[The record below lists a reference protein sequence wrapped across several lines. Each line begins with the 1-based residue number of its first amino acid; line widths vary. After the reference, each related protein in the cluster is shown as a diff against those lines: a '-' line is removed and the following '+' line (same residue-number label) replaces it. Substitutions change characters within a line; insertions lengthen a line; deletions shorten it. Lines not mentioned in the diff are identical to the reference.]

1 MRISSGGAV
10 VLVAALVAPGAARA
24 AHVVK
29 SPDGRIA
36 VEARAGGPLR
46 FDVAVDGRTVVKDA
60 ALSLTV
66 DGVALGQAARV
77 RASKTR
83 SVDTVHEPAVRRRN
97 ASVRERYNELRL
109 DLDGRYAVAF
119 RAFDDGVAYRFE
131 TALPKASVVVKEEA
145 MRLPFV
151 GATQVYYPQEE
162 SFFSHN
168 ERHYLPVKLASIAP
182 AALATLPAVVEIAGG
197 PKLAIAES
205 DVEDYPGLWLRGNAD
220 ESLSATFP
228 PYPLETTLERD
239 RDLKV
244 TKTADFIAKT
254 KGTRTY
260 PWRILAVARKDAELV
275 TNDLVWLL
283 ASPSRV
289 ADTSWIRPGKVAWD
303 WYNASNL
310 KGVPFKAGINTETYK
325 YFIDFASAHGIEY
338 VVLDEGWYV
347 LGDLSKVVPEIDME
361 VLSAYAKERNVGL
374 IMWVVWNTFDDQF
387 ERTLDQFVKWGV
399 KGVKIDFMQRDDQP
413 VMEYY
418 HRVSREAA
426 ARKMLVDFHGAQ
438 RPALLTR
445 TWPNLIST
453 EGVKGLENVKWSE
466 DVTPDHDLTLP
477 FTRML
482 LGPMDYTPGAMSN
495 AAKGS
500 FAKIFLTPMSMGT
513 RCHQLAL
520 YVAFESPL
528 QMLADAPT
536 AYLPER
542 DALDF
547 LSAVPSVWDETRVL
561 QAQIGDVLVLA
572 RRRGS
577 DWYVGAL
584 TDWTPREL
592 TIDLSFLPAGAFA
605 LDAYQ
610 DGPNADRQGSD
621 YQRTKRGVDAS
632 TKLTVALAPGGG
644 WAARITPKK

>member
-1 MRISSGGAV
+1 MTRWAAAASLA
-10 VLVAALVAPGAARA
+10 LFAAPVAAHTL
-24 AHVVK
+24 K
-29 SPDGRIA
+29 SPDGRI
-36 VEARAGGPLR
+36 VVDVRAEGPLR
-46 FDVAVDGRTVVKDA
+46 FDVTVDGKPVVKDA
-60 ALSLTV
+60 AVSLTV
-66 DGVALGQAARV
+66 DGAALGATARV
-77 RASKTR
+77 KGVKTR
-83 SVDTVHEPAVRRRN
+83 SVDAVHQPAVRRKS
-97 ASVRERYNELRL
+97 ASVRERFDELRL
-109 DLDGRYAVAF
+109 ELDGRYSVAF

-131 TALPKASVVVKEEA
+131 TALPKPAVVVTTEE

-151 GATQVYYPQEE
+151 GATQVYYPREE

-168 ERHYLPVKLASIAP
+168 ERHYAPVELASIAP
-182 AALATLPAVVEIAGG
+182 SAIATLPAVVEL
-197 PKLAIAES
+197 PSVKVAIAES
-205 DVEDYPGLWLRGNAD
+205 DVEDYPGLWLRGNSD

-228 PYPLETTLERD
+228 PYPLETKLERD

-244 TKTADFIAKT
+244 TKGADFIAKT

-260 PWRILAVARKDAELV
+260 PWRILAVARTDAELI

-310 KGVPFKAGINTETYK
+310 KGVPFKAGVNTETYR
-325 YFIDFASAHGIEY
+325 YFIDFASKHGIEY

-347 LGDLSKVVPEIDME
+347 PGDLSRVVPEIDMDAL
-361 VLSAYAKERNVGL
+361 VAHARAKGVGL

-399 KGVKIDFMQRDDQP
+399 QGIKIDFMQRDDQP
-413 VMEYY
+413 VTEYY

-513 RCHQLAL
+513 RCHQLGL
-520 YVAFESPL
+520 YVVYESPL

-536 AYLPER
+536 AYEREPE
-542 DALDF
+542 ALEF
-547 LSAVPSVWDETRVL
+547 LAAVPSVWDETRVL
-561 QAQIGDVLVLA
+561 HAKIGDYVALA
-572 RRRGS
+572 RRSGS

-592 TIDLSFLPAGAFA
+592 EIDLSFLPPGTFA

-621 YQRTKRGVDAS
+621 YQRVRREVGAG
-632 TKLTVALAPGGG
+632 TKLQVKLAAGGG
-644 WAARITPKK
+644 WAARLRARR

>member
-1 MRISSGGAV
+1 MTRWV
-10 VLVAALVAPGAARA
+10 VTALALASVPAA
-24 AHVVK
+24 AHTLK

-36 VEARAGGPLR
+36 VEVRADGPLR
-46 FDVAVDGRTVVKDA
+46 YDVTVDGKVVVKDA
-60 ALSLTV
+60 SLSLTV
-66 DGVALGQAARV
+66 DGVALGATARV
-77 RASKTR
+77 KGTKTR
-83 SVDTVHEPAVRRRN
+83 TVDAVHEPAVRRKS
-97 ASVRERYNELRL
+97 ASIRERFHELRL
-109 DLDGRYAVAF
+109 ELDGRYAVAF

-131 TALPKASVVVKEEA
+131 TSLAKTAVEVKTEDL
-145 MRLPFV
+145 RIPFV

-168 ERHYLPVKLASIAP
+168 ERHYTPVKLESIAP
-182 AALATLPAVVEIAGG
+182 AAMATLPAVVEGPGG
-197 PKLAIAES
+197 IKIAIAES
-205 DVEDYPGLWLRGNAD
+205 DVEDYPGLWLRGNSD
-220 ESLSATFP
+220 QSLSATFP
-228 PYPLETTLERD
+228 PYPLETKLDRD

-244 TKTADFIAKT
+244 TKGADFIAKT

-260 PWRILAVARKDAELV
+260 PWRILAVARTDADLI
-275 TNDLVWLL
+275 TNELVWLL

-289 ADTSWIRPGKVAWD
+289 ADPSWIKPGKVAWD

-325 YFIDFASAHGIEY
+325 YFIDFASRHGIEY

-347 LGDLSKVVPEIDME
+347 LGDLSKVVPEIDMD
-361 VLSAYAKERNVGL
+361 VLSAYAKQKNVGL
-374 IMWVVWNTFDDQF
+374 VMWVVWNTFDDQF
-387 ERTLDQFVKWGV
+387 QPTLDQFVKWGV
-399 KGVKIDFMQRDDQP
+399 KGIKIDFMQRDDQP

-466 DVTPDHDLTLP
+466 DVHPDHDLTLP

-513 RCHQLAL
+513 RAHQLAL
-520 YVAFESPL
+520 YVAYESPL

-536 AYLPER
+536 AYEREPES
-542 DALDF
+542 LEF
-547 LSAVPSVWDETRVL
+547 LSAVPAVWDETRVL
-561 QAQIGDVLVLA
+561 HARIGDVLAIA
-572 RRRGS
+572 RRRGN

-605 LDAYQ
+605 LDAYE

-621 YQRTKRGVDAS
+621 YVRSKRDVDSA
-632 TKLTVALAPGGG
+632 TRLTVKLAPGGG
-644 WAARITPKK
+644 WAARITPQR

>member
-1 MRISSGGAV
+1 MTRWV
-10 VLVAALVAPGAARA
+10 VTVLALASVPAT
-24 AHVVK
+24 AHTLK

-36 VEARAGGPLR
+36 VEVRANGPLR
-46 FDVAVDGRTVVKDA
+46 YDVTVDGTVVVKDA
-60 ALSLTV
+60 SLSLTI
-66 DGVALGQAARV
+66 DGVALGATARV
-77 RASKTR
+77 KAAKTR
-83 SVDTVHEPAVRRRN
+83 SVDTVHEPPVRRKS
-97 ASVRERYNELRL
+97 ASIRERFNELRL

-119 RAFDDGVAYRFE
+119 RAFDDGVGYRFE
-131 TALPKASVVVKEEA
+131 TGLARPAVVVKAEE
-145 MRLPFV
+145 MRIPFV
-151 GATQVYYPQEE
+151 DAKQVYYPQEE

-168 ERHYLPVKLASIAP
+168 ERHYAPVKLESIAP
-182 AALATLPAVVEIAGG
+182 AAIATLPAVVEGPGG
-197 PKLAIAES
+197 LKIAIAES
-205 DVEDYPGLWLRGNAD
+205 DVEDYPGLWLRGNSD
-220 ESLSATFP
+220 QSLSATFP
-228 PYPLETTLERD
+228 PYPLETKLESD

-244 TKTADFIAKT
+244 VKGADFIAKT

-260 PWRILAVARKDAELV
+260 PWRILAVARKDADLI
-275 TNDLVWLL
+275 TNELVWLL

-289 ADTSWIRPGKVAWD
+289 ADPSWIKPGKVAWD

-325 YFIDFASAHGIEY
+325 YFIDFASKHGIEY

-347 LGDLSKVVPEIDME
+347 LGDLSKVVPEIDMA
-361 VLSAYAKERNVGL
+361 VLSAYAKQKNVGL

-387 ERTLDQFVKWGV
+387 QPTLDQFVKWDV
-399 KGVKIDFMQRDDQP
+399 KGIKIDFMQRDDQP

-438 RPALLTR
+438 RPALLAR

-466 DVTPDHDLTLP
+466 DVHPDHDLTLP

-520 YVAFESPL
+520 YMAFESPL

-536 AYLPER
+536 AYEREPES
-542 DALDF
+542 LEF
-547 LSAVPSVWDETRVL
+547 LSAVPAVWDETLVL
-561 QAQIGDVLVLA
+561 HAQIGDFLAIA

-577 DWYVGAL
+577 EWYVGAL

-592 TIDLSFLPAGAFA
+592 VIELSFLPAGTFV
-605 LDAYQ
+605 LDAYA

-621 YQRTKRGVDAS
+621 YVRSKRDVDA
-632 TKLTVALAPGGG
+632 TAKIRAKLAPGGG
-644 WAARITPKK
+644 WAARLTPKR

>member
-1 MRISSGGAV
+1 MTRSAV
-10 VLVAALVAPGAARA
+10 VALSALVSVPAA
-24 AHVVK
+24 AHTLK

-36 VEARAGGPLR
+36 VEVRADGPLR
-46 FDVAVDGRTVVKDA
+46 YDVTVDGKLVVQDA
-60 ALSLTV
+60 SLSLTV
-66 DGVALGQAARV
+66 DGVALGATARV
-77 RASKTR
+77 KGTKTR
-83 SVDTVHEPAVRRRN
+83 TVDAVHEPAVRRKS
-97 ASVRERYNELRL
+97 ASIRERFHELRL
-109 DLDGRYAVAF
+109 ELDGRYAVAF

-131 TALPKASVVVKEEA
+131 TSLARPAVVVGAEE
-145 MRLPFV
+145 MRVPFV
-151 GATQVYYPQEE
+151 GATQVYFPQEE

-168 ERHYLPVKLASIAP
+168 ERHYAPVKLESIAP
-182 AALATLPAVVEIAGG
+182 AALATLPAVVEGPGGLKIAV
-197 PKLAIAES
+197 AES
-205 DVEDYPGLWLRGNAD
+205 DVEDYPGLWLRGNSD
-220 ESLSATFP
+220 QSLSATFP
-228 PYPLETTLERD
+228 PYPLETKLDRD

-244 TKTADFIAKT
+244 TKGADFIAKT

-260 PWRILAVARKDAELV
+260 PWRILAVARKDADLI
-275 TNDLVWLL
+275 TNELVWLL

-289 ADTSWIRPGKVAWD
+289 ADPSWIKPGKVAWD

-325 YFIDFASAHGIEY
+325 YFIDFASKHGIEY

-361 VLSAYAKERNVGL
+361 ALSAYAKQRNVGL

-387 ERTLDQFVKWGV
+387 QATLDQFVKWGV
-399 KGVKIDFMQRDDQP
+399 QGIKIDFMQRDDQP

-438 RPALLTR
+438 RPALLAR

-466 DVTPDHDLTLP
+466 DVHPDHDLTLP

-482 LGPMDYTPGAMSN
+482 LGPMDYTPGAMAN

-513 RCHQLAL
+513 RAHQLAL
-520 YVAFESPL
+520 YMAYESPL

-536 AYLPER
+536 AYEREPES
-542 DALDF
+542 LEF

-561 QAQIGDVLVLA
+561 HAQIGDVLAIA

-592 TIDLSFLPAGAFA
+592 AIDLSFLPAGAFA
-605 LDAYQ
+605 LDAYA

-621 YQRTKRGVDAS
+621 YVRSKREVDAS
-632 TKLTVALAPGGG
+632 TRLTVRLAPGGG
-644 WAARITPKK
+644 WAARITPKR

>member
-1 MRISSGGAV
+1 MCIRDRGA
-10 VLVAALVAPGAARA
+10 
-24 AHVVK
+24 
-29 SPDGRIA
+29 
-36 VEARAGGPLR
+36 
-46 FDVAVDGRTVVKDA
+46 T
-60 ALSLTV
+60 
-66 DGVALGQAARV
+66 ARV
-77 RASKTR
+77 KGTKTR
-83 SVDTVHEPAVRRRN
+83 TVDTVHEPAVRRKG
-97 ASVRERYNELRL
+97 ASIRERFHELRL
-109 DLDGRYAVAF
+109 ELDGRYAVAF

-131 TALPKASVVVKEEA
+131 TSLPKPAVVVKAEEA
-145 MRLPFV
+145 RFPFV
-151 GATQVYYPQEE
+151 DSKQVYYPQEE

-168 ERHYLPVKLASIAP
+168 ERHYAPVTLQSIAP
-182 AALATLPAVVEIAGG
+182 AAIATLPAVVETTGG
-197 PKLAIAES
+197 LKVAIAES
-205 DVEDYPGLWLRGNAD
+205 DVEDYPGLWLRGNSD
-220 ESLSATFP
+220 QSLSATFP
-228 PYPLETTLERD
+228 PYPLETKLERD

-244 TKTADFIAKT
+244 TKGADFIAKT

-260 PWRILAVARKDAELV
+260 PWRILAVARKDAELI
-275 TNDLVWLL
+275 TNELVWLM

-289 ADTSWIRPGKVAWD
+289 ADTSWIKPGKVAWD

-310 KGVPFKAGINTETYK
+310 KGVPFKAGINTETYE
-325 YFIDFASAHGIEY
+325 YFIDFASKHGIEY

-361 VLSAYAKERNVGL
+361 ALAAHAKQKNVGL

-387 ERTLDQFVKWGV
+387 QRTLDQFVKWGV
-399 KGVKIDFMQRDDQP
+399 KGIKIDFMQRDDQV

-466 DVTPDHDLTLP
+466 DVHPDHDLTLP

-520 YVAFESPL
+520 YTAFESPL

-536 AYLPER
+536 AYEREPES
-542 DALDF
+542 LEF

-561 QAQIGDVLVLA
+561 HARIGDFLAIA
-572 RRRGS
+572 RRRGG

-592 TIDLSFLPAGAFA
+592 AIDLSFLPAGAFA
-605 LDAYQ
+605 LDAYA

-621 YQRTKRGVDAS
+621 YVRSQRDVDAS
-632 TKLTVALAPGGG
+632 TKITVKLAPGGG
-644 WAARITPKK
+644 WAARITPKR

>member
-1 MRISSGGAV
+1 MNRWAAV
-10 VLVAALVAPGAARA
+10 ASLALVPVPAA
-24 AHVVK
+24 AHTLK

-36 VEARAGGPLR
+36 VETRADGPLR
-46 FDVAVDGRTVVKDA
+46 YDVTVDGKVVVKDA
-60 ALSLTV
+60 SLSLTV
-66 DGVALGQAARV
+66 DGVALGTTARV
-77 RASKTR
+77 KGAKTR
-83 SVDTVHEPAVRRRN
+83 TVDVVHEPPVPRKS
-97 ASVRERYNELRL
+97 ASVRERFNELRL
-109 DLDGRYAVAF
+109 ELDGRYAVAF

-131 TALPKASVVVKEEA
+131 TSLPKPSVVVKTEDL
-145 MRLPFV
+145 RIPFV

-168 ERHYLPVKLASIAP
+168 ERHYTPVKLESVAP
-182 AALATLPAVVEIAGG
+182 AAIATLPAVVEGPGG
-197 PKLAIAES
+197 LKIAIAES
-205 DVEDYPGLWLRGNAD
+205 DVEDYPGLWLRGNSD
-220 ESLSATFP
+220 QSLSATFP
-228 PYPLETTLERD
+228 PYPLETKLDRD
-239 RDLKV
+239 RDLRV
-244 TKTADFIAKT
+244 TKGADFIAKT

-260 PWRILAVARKDAELV
+260 PWRILAVARTDGELI

-289 ADTSWIRPGKVAWD
+289 ADPSWIKPGKVAWD

-325 YFIDFASAHGIEY
+325 YFIDFASKHGIEY

-347 LGDLSKVVPEIDME
+347 LGDLSKVVPEIDMD
-361 VLSAYAKERNVGL
+361 VLSAYAKEKNVGL

-387 ERTLDQFVKWGV
+387 QATLDQFVKWGV
-399 KGVKIDFMQRDDQP
+399 KGIKIDFMQRDDQP

-426 ARKMLVDFHGAQ
+426 ARRMLVDFHGAQ
-438 RPALLTR
+438 RPALLAR

-466 DVTPDHDLTLP
+466 DVHPDHDLTLP

-536 AYLPER
+536 AYEREPES
-542 DALDF
+542 LEF
-547 LSAVPSVWDETRVL
+547 LSAVPAVWDETRVL
-561 QAQIGDVLVLA
+561 QAQIGDFLAIA
-572 RRRGS
+572 RRRGG

-584 TDWTPREL
+584 TDWTPRDL
-592 TIDLSFLPAGAFA
+592 TIDLSFLPPGAYA
-605 LDAYQ
+605 LDAYA

-621 YQRTKRGVDAS
+621 HVRAKREVDAT
-632 TKLTVALAPGGG
+632 TKLALKLAPGGG
-644 WAARITPKK
+644 WAARITPRR

>member
-1 MRISSGGAV
+1 MNRWAV
-10 VLVAALVAPGAARA
+10 VGLLSLASVPAA
-24 AHVVK
+24 AHTVK

-36 VEARAGGPLR
+36 VEVRADGPLR
-46 FDVAVDGRTVVKDA
+46 FDVAVDGKPVVKDA
-60 ALSLTV
+60 TLSLTV
-66 DGVALGQAARV
+66 DGVALGATARV
-77 RASKTR
+77 KGTKART
-83 SVDTVHEPAVRRRN
+83 VDTVHQPAVRRKS
-97 ASVRERYNELRL
+97 ATIREHYHELRL
-109 DLDGRYAVAF
+109 ELDGRYAVAF

-131 TALPKASVVVKEEA
+131 TALPKPAVVVKAEE

-168 ERHYLPVKLASIAP
+168 ERHYAPVKLPSIAP
-182 AALATLPAVVEIAGG
+182 AAIATLPAVVEGPGG
-197 PKLAIAES
+197 LKVAIAES
-205 DVEDYPGLWLRGNAD
+205 DVEDYPGLWLRGNSD

-228 PYPLETTLERD
+228 PYPLETKLDRD

-244 TKTADFIAKT
+244 TKGADFIAKT

-260 PWRILAVARKDAELV
+260 PWRILAIARTDAELV
-275 TNDLVWLL
+275 TNELVWLL

-289 ADTSWIRPGKVAWD
+289 ADPSWIKPGKVAWD

-325 YFIDFASAHGIEY
+325 YFIDFASKQGIEY

-347 LGDLSKVVPEIDME
+347 LGDLSKVVPGIDME
-361 VLSAYAKERNVGL
+361 ALSAYAKQKNVGL

-387 ERTLDQFVKWGV
+387 QPTLDQFVKWGV
-399 KGVKIDFMQRDDQP
+399 KGIKIDFMQRDDQP

-426 ARKMLVDFHGAQ
+426 ARRMLVDFHGAQ
-438 RPALLTR
+438 RPAVLAR

-466 DVTPDHDLTLP
+466 DVHPDHDLTLP

-520 YVAFESPL
+520 YVAYESPL

-536 AYLPER
+536 AYEREPES
-542 DALDF
+542 LEF
-547 LSAVPSVWDETRVL
+547 LAAVPSVWDETRVL
-561 QAQIGDVLVLA
+561 HAQIGDFLAIA

-592 TIDLSFLPAGAFA
+592 TIDLSFLPPGEFA
-605 LDAYQ
+605 VDSYQ
-610 DGPNADRQGSD
+610 DGPNAERQGSD
-621 YQRTKRGVDAS
+621 YARVRTVATSGTR
-632 TKLTVALAPGGG
+632 LTVKLAPGGG
-644 WAARITPKK
+644 WAARLVPVG

>member
-1 MRISSGGAV
+1 MRLWSGV
-10 VLVAALVAPGAARA
+10 VAAAFLAAPVSAGAAG
-24 AHVVK
+24 HVLR

-36 VEARAGGPLR
+36 VEVRAEGPLR
-46 FDVAVDGRTVVKDA
+46 YDVTVDGKPVVKDA
-60 ALSLTV
+60 SLSLTV
-66 DGVALGQAARV
+66 DGVALGATARV
-77 RASKTR
+77 KGVKTR
-83 SVDTVHEPAVRRRN
+83 TVDTVHEPAVRRKS
-97 ASVRERYNELRL
+97 ASIREHFDELRL
-109 DLDGRYAVAF
+109 EMDGRYAVAF

-131 TALPKASVVVKEEA
+131 TSLGTPTVIVKSEELH
-145 MRLPFV
+145 LPFV
-151 GATQVYYPQEE
+151 DAKQVYYPQEE

-168 ERHYLPVKLASIAP
+168 ERHYAPVALESIAP
-182 AALATLPAVVEIAGG
+182 AAIATLPAVVEAASGLKI
-197 PKLAIAES
+197 AIAES
-205 DVEDYPGLWLRGNAD
+205 DVEDYPGLWLRGNSDA
-220 ESLSATFP
+220 SLAATFP
-228 PYPLETTLERD
+228 PYPLETKLERD

-244 TKTADFIAKT
+244 VKGADFIAKT

-260 PWRILAVARKDAELV
+260 PWRILAIARTDAELV
-275 TNDLVWLL
+275 TNQLVWLL

-310 KGVPFKAGINTETYK
+310 KGVDFKAGVNTQTYEF
-325 YFIDFASAHGIEY
+325 FIDFASQHGIEY

-347 LGDLSKVVPEIDME
+347 KGDLSKIVPEIDME
-361 VLSAYAKERNVGL
+361 ALSAYAKEKKVGL

-387 ERTLDQFVKWGV
+387 QATLDQFVKWGV
-399 KGVKIDFMQRDDQP
+399 KGIKIDFMQRDDQV

-426 ARKMLVDFHGAQ
+426 ARHMLVDFHGAQ

-466 DVTPDHDLTLP
+466 DVHPDHDLTLP

-500 FAKIFLTPMSMGT
+500 FARIFLTPMSMGT

-520 YVAFESPL
+520 YVVYESPL

-536 AYLPER
+536 AYLREPES
-542 DALDF
+542 LEF
-547 LSAVPSVWDETRVL
+547 LSAVPTVWDETRVL
-561 QAQIGDVLVLA
+561 HAQIGDVIAIA
-572 RRRGS
+572 RRRGA

-592 TIDLSFLPAGAFA
+592 AIDLSFLPAGKFA

-610 DGPNADRQGSD
+610 DGVNADRQGTD
-621 YQRTKRGVDAS
+621 YKRVKTDVDSA
-632 TKLTVALAPGGG
+632 TKLTVNLAPGGG
-644 WAARITPKK
+644 WAARVTPKP

>member
-1 MRISSGGAV
+1 MTVSRI
-10 VLVAALVAPGAARA
+10 VAAVALLSAPAWVQA
-24 AHVVK
+24 AHSVK

-36 VEARAGGPLR
+36 VEVRADGPLR
-46 FDVAVDGRTVVKDA
+46 YDVTVDGKPVVKDA
-60 ALSLTV
+60 SLSLTV
-66 DGVALGQAARV
+66 DGVALGATVRV
-77 RASKTR
+77 KGAKTR
-83 SVDTVHEPAVRRRN
+83 TVDTVHEPAVRRRS
-97 ASVRERYNELRL
+97 ASVREHFGELRL
-109 DLDGRYAVAF
+109 EMDGRYAVAF

-131 TALPKASVVVKEEA
+131 TSLAKPSVVVQAEEA
-145 MRLPFV
+145 RIPFV
-151 GATQVYYPQEE
+151 DAQQVYYPQEE

-168 ERHYLPVKLASIAP
+168 ERHYAPVKLESIAP
-182 AALATLPAVVEIAGG
+182 AAIATLPAVVEAASGLKI
-197 PKLAIAES
+197 AIAES
-205 DVEDYPGLWLRGNAD
+205 DVEDYPGLWLRGNSD
-220 ESLSATFP
+220 QSLSATFP
-228 PYPLETTLERD
+228 PYPLETKLERD
-239 RDLKV
+239 RDLRV
-244 TKTADFIAKT
+244 TKGADFIAKT

-260 PWRILAVARKDAELV
+260 PWRILAIARTDAALL
-275 TNDLVWLL
+275 TNELVWLL

-289 ADTSWIRPGKVAWD
+289 ADTSWIKPGKVAWD

-310 KGVPFKAGINTETYK
+310 KGVPFKAGINTETYE
-325 YFIDFASAHGIEY
+325 YFIDFASKHGIEY

-361 VLSAYAKERNVGL
+361 ALSAYAKEKGVGL

-387 ERTLDQFVKWGV
+387 LPTLDRFVKWGV
-399 KGVKIDFMQRDDQP
+399 KGIKIDFMQRDDQP

-438 RPALLTR
+438 RPALLAR

-466 DVTPDHDLTLP
+466 DVHPDHDLTLP

-513 RCHQLAL
+513 RCHQLGL
-520 YVAFESPL
+520 YVVYESPL

-536 AYLPER
+536 AYEREPES
-542 DALDF
+542 LEF

-561 QAQIGDVLVLA
+561 HAQIGDLVAIA
-572 RRRGS
+572 RRRGK

-592 TIDLSFLPAGAFA
+592 VIDLSFLPAGVFA

-621 YQRTKRGVDAS
+621 YQRVKLDVGAGTQ
-632 TKLTVALAPGGG
+632 LTVKLAPGGG
-644 WAARITPKK
+644 WAARITPKR

>member
-1 MRISSGGAV
+1 MTRSVVAV
-10 VLVAALVAPGAARA
+10 LALVSVPAA
-24 AHVVK
+24 AHTLK

-36 VEARAGGPLR
+36 VEVRADGPLR
-46 FDVAVDGRTVVKDA
+46 YDVTVDGKTVVKDA
-60 ALSLTV
+60 SLALTI
-66 DGVALGQAARV
+66 DGVALGATARV
-77 RASKTR
+77 KGTKTR
-83 SVDTVHEPAVRRRN
+83 SVDTVHEPAVRRKS
-97 ASVRERYNELRL
+97 ASIRERFHELRL
-109 DLDGRYAVAF
+109 ELDGRYAVAF

-131 TALPKASVVVKEEA
+131 TSLAKPSVVVKTEEA
-145 MRLPFV
+145 RIPFV
-151 GATQVYYPQEE
+151 GARQVYYPRED

-168 ERHYLPVKLASIAP
+168 ERHYLPVKLESIAP
-182 AALATLPAVVEIAGG
+182 AALATLPAVVELEAVKIA
-197 PKLAIAES
+197 LAES
-205 DVEDYPGLWLRGNAD
+205 DVEDYPGLWLRGNSD
-220 ESLSATFP
+220 QSLSVTFP
-228 PYPLETTLERD
+228 PYPLETRLDRD
-239 RDLKV
+239 RDLSVVKG
-244 TKTADFIAKT
+244 ADFIAKT
-254 KGTRTY
+254 KGKRTY
-260 PWRILAVARKDAELV
+260 PWRILAVARTDAELV
-275 TNDLVWLL
+275 TNELVWLL

-325 YFIDFASAHGIEY
+325 YFIDFASKHGIEY

-361 VLSAYAKERNVGL
+361 ALSAYAQQKNVGL

-387 ERTLDQFVKWGV
+387 LPTLDRFVKWGV
-399 KGVKIDFMQRDDQP
+399 RGIKIDFMQRDDQP

-426 ARKMLVDFHGAQ
+426 ARRMLVDFHGAQ

-466 DVTPDHDLTLP
+466 DVHPEHDLTLP

-513 RCHQLAL
+513 RSHQLAL

-536 AYLPER
+536 AYEREPES
-542 DALDF
+542 LEF

-561 QAQIGDVLVLA
+561 HAQIGDFLAIA

-592 TIDLSFLPAGAFA
+592 AIDLSFLGPGEFV
-605 LDAYQ
+605 LDAYA
-610 DGPNADRQGSD
+610 DGPNAERQGSD
-621 YQRTKRGVDAS
+621 YVRSKRDVDA
-632 TKLTVALAPGGG
+632 TAKLTVRLAPGGG
-644 WAARITPKK
+644 WAARVTPKR